1 MEYTREN
8 LLQVAKRY
16 RNNRRLSLLVNP
28 LQGKHIPVSP
38 EISLEMMRTL
48 GGQLAKKYPEAR
60 FVVGFA
66 ETATAIGAAAAGCF
80 PSGTRYVHTTR
91 EALPEVRQWIE
102 FAEEHSH
109 AVEQKLS
116 LQAVEEGIRQSPTII
131 FVDDEISTGR
141 TLLNMMIRLR
151 EEIPGF
157 AEKKIV
163 AASLLN
169 RLDEEHQRALQEN
182 GISCEYL
189 VRLPQE
195 DFDAQV
201 RNLPVEAPQEFRA
214 ADVRKAAELSL
225 SVRLPDPRCGV
236 SIDAYLQACER
247 FAEAALARLQAELGQ
262 SPKLLVLGT
271 EECMFPALL
280 TGKAFEEAGCCK
292 SVSFHATT
300 RSPIGVYDQIGYP
313 VRVGFALESFYE
325 AGRKTYIYDMERY
338 DAALIVT
345 DAAAETSGLE
355 SLNQIVRQYG
365 CEKVYCLRG

>member
-169 RLDEEHQRALQEN
+169 RLD
-182 GISCEYL
+182 
-189 VRLPQE
+189 
-195 DFDAQV
+195 
-201 RNLPVEAPQEFRA
+201 
-214 ADVRKAAELSL
+214 
-225 SVRLPDPRCGV
+225 
-236 SIDAYLQACER
+236 
-247 FAEAALARLQAELGQ
+247 
-262 SPKLLVLGT
+262 
-271 EECMFPALL
+271 
-280 TGKAFEEAGCCK
+280 
-292 SVSFHATT
+292 
-300 RSPIGVYDQIGYP
+300 
-313 VRVGFALESFYE
+313 
-325 AGRKTYIYDMERY
+325 
-338 DAALIVT
+338 
-345 DAAAETSGLE
+345 
-355 SLNQIVRQYG
+355 
-365 CEKVYCLRG
+365 